1 MCFVAEDG
9 NRRGGAFALTA
20 GIAAFSPRFAFPAW
34 LATMPDEAVRKCL
47 DFMVDMAVAGFVY
60 FAVWSFADWLSCLC
74 SRFDGDGRKQD
85 VRM

>member
-47 DFMVDMAVAGFVY
+47 DFMVDMAVV
-60 FAVWSFADWLSCLC
+60 LT
-74 SRFDGDGRKQD
+74 GRAAN
-85 VRM
+85 RMFGCEMRL